1 MKTKDIY
8 LVAKYSA
15 HPRKKHATAQ
25 PGYMKNP
32 GNIKWDEEL
41 LVTHGL
47 KNKDFL
53 SARIVLNIS
62 QGRVERNSFQNDK
75 TFEELFNYF
84 YSNNKDELNQRF
96 QMYGLSVETKEKDGL
111 QENVSREA
119 EAGTGS
125 EPSATADAVGP
136 SEGPTLDEGITG
148 TTRNDP
154 IEDDS

>member
-1 MKTKDIY
+1 
-8 LVAKYSA
+8 
-15 HPRKKHATAQ
+15 
-25 PGYMKNP
+25 MKNP

-41 LVTHGL
+41 LVTYGL

-96 QMYGLSVETKEKDGL
+96 QMFGLSVETKEKDEPV
-111 QENVSREA
+111 QENPTPETTPTEPEA
-119 EAGTGS
+119 
-125 EPSATADAVGP
+125 
-136 SEGPTLDEGITG
+136 PTV
-148 TTRNDP
+148 
-154 IEDDS
+154 

>member
-1 MKTKDIY
+1 MKTKDVY

-41 LVTHGL
+41 LVTYGL

-96 QMYGLSVETKEKDGL
+96 QMFGLSVETKEKDEPV
-111 QENVSREA
+111 QENPTPETTPTEPEA
-119 EAGTGS
+119 
-125 EPSATADAVGP
+125 
-136 SEGPTLDEGITG
+136 PTV
-148 TTRNDP
+148 
-154 IEDDS
+154 